1 MLLKD
6 KKEIL
11 WYNNKGI
18 LYILGD
24 KQMNEE
30 IFGIE
35 NFNLISDEQYYY
47 VFRALNVDDQ
57 REMNNGITSENG
69 EIKRVLTNKQRY
81 PENNKYANRNEISL
95 QEVWDHTKSVNFY
108 KGTNCISLSSN
119 ANVSIDYGSKYGHKY
134 LMIKIPREQKSNV
147 YNAGQ
152 YMISELNR
160 LLDKKVKQLPQD
172 SEIVQLIQKIEKME
186 DNSSIRDIIS
196 DRFNHARTGGRFTS
210 NVSVRTKESLNERFK
225 NRQAFSEVQQLEY
238 SKLMGKLTLLEIS
251 GMLPK
256 EIFGNI
262 NIPSLTST
270 IGSEFSNREFVHYG
284 EISSDEFVPISKINL
299 EMFALLQV
307 AKEQGIDEQKIKQI
321 ENKLIEFTNQ
331 RYELLNRDGRLYYSN
346 GFNDIELNLSRNSV
360 LINEQDLKDNSSI
373 SIDEMFQK
381 TNGSISYSKA
391 KNASQFVYNLAIA
404 QRKTV
409 ELSNVLKLILDDRE
423 LDSVIE
429 EIAQK
434 SIAINDRIITRKN
447 GKGIQVSES
456 VNIDMNGGE
465 RKVFS
470 DEEQRKIYER
480 IKDLSIEHLD
490 LILSNEGR
498 ELEQSIYMQSLQ
510 HENID
515 VNRSIEERL
524 NRYYAETIIDT
535 LDISKI
541 YRKATRDKSLN
552 EEERERIIT
561 QLEKADCKKLV
572 NAFIKAGIN
581 ESEVSGYIINILAS
595 NGYKGYSFEE
605 LSRLDNLDDIIQD
618 NISNI
623 NLKGHVFSST
633 LEKLRG
639 INDDDNL
646 VEGSEIKLRDY
657 QEEVVKGIDRIYEDG
672 KRFAGVVLP
681 TGAGK
686 SFVAM
691 TEMLKKRNGNIIYIA
706 PQQEIL
712 SQIQRHILKNILNVE
727 VLTTNEIEALKRE
740 QNVTKQDNLKLPEGK
755 ILPSQVK
762 EYINNPQ
769 KGFPHLKLFCYQ
781 GLEDRKNNELTEDE
795 NKDAEEV
802 VILREILANG
812 DADLI
817 VFDELHRT
825 GAEKWKKAV
834 KQLIDKNSHADIL
847 GITATPVRDVDHVD
861 MMKELATMTNT
872 YNTEEITLEQY
883 LAYNMSL
890 TEAIQR
896 GLVVEPEL
904 VSFDFMLRDTDEY
917 QEIIEMIANEK
928 DENKKK
934 ELIQVKEQIDN
945 LISGDTEISEHIKN
959 NISQKEN
966 EAIGKIIK
974 DTIKK
979 KDGKYIVFLPQ
990 HSGNDNLSETGYFEQ
1005 QEQKIREMLKEVDE
1019 NAEIYRLS
1027 SDDRKTE
1034 NHRAI
1039 TDFENSSSEHL
1050 KIMLAINKLNEGVHV
1065 DGINGEIMYRKINDG
1080 SIILYFQQL
1089 GRVIYSL
1096 DKDKPVSDEEIPI
1109 VYDIYNNYLVQNMNR
1124 TVNQT
1129 TPKSDLQKLQEVVE
1143 WIDKHGYEPDINGK
1157 PKEARKAITLKKIQT
1172 KYKKYDGKDEQ
1183 EFKNINPRL
1192 SKLDIYEISQ
1202 IMQLAHSI
1210 DLFNKEI
1217 GNRTIPPG
1225 EKDLSEVQLFKV
1237 SATQKKF
1244 LELYKGVNKIVG
1256 NAERKEKSSTAKLND
1271 IMNILETLNSNDIF
1285 IDNNLIQYGD
1295 TLNDV
1300 ISKCPEEFRQI
1311 LQEELYMYEEDYP
1324 IGREYN
1330 FAKASFRDSRVWK
1343 YFEKSDV
1350 RKLYACGIFE
1360 RVDDNYLDSI
1370 QDDNKKELLS
1380 RNVLSNNFVVVGT
1393 SELKHLHVK
1402 TGTYYDE
1409 DGNTFKTEEKDVHS
1423 QSDFEEL
1430 VSIIESLY
1438 NEYNCSFLANEQEES
1453 IPEYIRDYV
1462 YRLTGE
1468 YSKNTT
1474 IPPKYKFKEKI
1485 ISAREYLEG
1494 QDLDIDTVIRYKKYG
1509 ILPLNLNED
1518 GIDFDTGLSKD
1529 EFGIS
1534 PEKFVENQKNKK
1546 RFDKIIKVL
1555 SDGLEI
1561 LISSEQC
1568 SFANENVEEILNCS
1582 PLQLYTAMWD
1592 FAPNDILRL
1601 GHAYNIREEILFAR
1615 NYLENL
1621 EIDYSD
1627 KETITQYKMLGILPI
1642 HLDER
1647 GIDIET
1653 GLSEEQLQFKRNLSE
1668 EYESANERR
1677 AKEKEQERAEQR
1689 QRSEM
1694 NRKMKNEKRNS
1705 EAMEQARNMF
1715 KGIDI
1720 ATELLKKGIIVEGQ
1734 NIETTATVEDLFIK
1748 SGYTKQEEIKNLCL
1762 QMGIDSKDNIG
1773 EKLYFIKSAYN
1784 NLHPTSSL
1792 GRIYSQLFESYSNNM
1807 FELVQLGIVPI
1818 SKNGIVQRGT
1828 FKGTTVTEYSSQ
1840 KKENKKLSKEEEQR
1854 RYILNDDGYNE
1865 NGEYFYK
1872 GKFYMYNPETGKK
1885 ADGTYAIE
1893 ARDEREFNP
1902 DKTYKDTGEYYD
1914 EEGLDIDFR
1923 NREGIDVR
1931 YNFGKDGYY
1940 YIKQEDGTYINSGRK
1955 YNPMGFRADKRHIIT
1970 KSALDIR
1977 GFNIDGICKRNK
1989 DSIYDKNGFKQDG
2002 TYQETGKIYHN
2013 GYNAYG
2019 VDENGKDREGKID
2032 SDIIFTQEYI
2042 RAVMSRKKNTYLKQ
2056 VYKNIN
2062 TTNYNMIL
2070 EKVDNRIYRASL
2082 MYPKIE
2088 KIMEE
2093 QIKQCMMK
2101 IARLESNL
2109 KELQKDKNTQEEVL
2123 SKYKENIEY
2132 YKSAIG
2138 LINPMER

>member
-6 KKEIL
+6 KEEIL

-81 PENNKYANRNEISL
+81 PENNKYANRSEISL

-134 LMIKIPREQKSNV
+134 LMIKIPREQSGTV

-152 YMISELNR
+152 YMISELNKM
-160 LLDKKVKQLPQD
+160 LDKKIEQLPQD
-172 SEIVQLIQKIEKME
+172 SEIVQLIQKIEKIE
-186 DNSSIRDIIS
+186 DNRAIRDIIS
-196 DRFNHARTGGRFTS
+196 DRFNRARTGGRYTS
-210 NVSVRTKESLNERFK
+210 NISVRTKESLQERFK
-225 NRQAFSEVQQLEY
+225 NRQAFSNEQQLEY
-238 SKLMGKLTLLEIS
+238 NKLMGKLTLLEIS

-256 EIFGNI
+256 EIFDNI
-262 NIPSLTST
+262 NIASLTST

-284 EISSDEFVPISKINL
+284 EISADEFVPISKINL
-299 EMFALLQV
+299 DMFALLQV

-346 GFNDIELNLSRNSV
+346 GTNDIELNLNSDSV
-360 LINEQDLKDNSSI
+360 LINEQNLKDNSSI
-373 SIDEMFQK
+373 SIDEMFEK
-381 TNGSISYSKA
+381 TNGSISFSRA
-391 KNASQFVYNLAIA
+391 QNASQFVYNLAIA

-409 ELSNVLKLILDDRE
+409 ELSNVLKLILNDSE

-456 VNIDMNGGE
+456 VNIDMNRGE

-470 DEEQRKIYER
+470 DDEQRKIYER
-480 IKDLSIEHLD
+480 IKELSTEHLD
-490 LILSNEGR
+490 LILSNKGI
-498 ELEQSIYMQSLQ
+498 ELEQNIYMQGLQ

-515 VNRSIEERL
+515 ANKSIEERL

-535 LDISKI
+535 LNISKI
-541 YRKATRDKSLN
+541 YRRAIRDKSLN
-552 EEERERIIT
+552 EEERERIIG

-572 NAFIKAGIN
+572 NAFLNAGIN
-581 ESEVSGYIINILAS
+581 ENEISEYIINILAS
-595 NGYKGYSFEE
+595 NGYKGYTFEE
-605 LSRLDNLDDIIQD
+605 LSKLENLNEIIKTNIDNK
-618 NISNI
+618 
-623 NLKGHVFSST
+623 NLKGHVYPST
-633 LEKLRG
+633 LEDLRG
-639 INDDDNL
+639 ISDNDNRVGDT
-646 VEGSEIKLRDY
+646 SIKLRDY
-657 QEEVVKGIDRIYEDG
+657 QKKAVNSIDELFEKD
-672 KRFAGVVLP
+672 KRFAGLVFP

-691 TEMLKKRNGNIIYIA
+691 TEMLKNQNGNILYIA
-706 PQQEIL
+706 PQHEIL
-712 SQIQRHILKNILNVE
+712 NQVERHILKNIANVE
-727 VLTTNEIEALKRE
+727 ILTTEEIEDLKKK
-740 QNVTKQDNLKLPEGK
+740 QNITNPKELKLPKGK
-755 ILPSQVK
+755 ILPSQSSEYVK
-762 EYINNPQ
+762 
-769 KGFPHLKLFCYQ
+769 KVFPHLTMLCYQ
-781 GLEDRKNNELTEDE
+781 GLASQNREDLTDEEKRESDIEEKEL
-795 NKDAEEV
+795 K
-802 VILREILANG
+802 EILKNK

-817 VFDELHRT
+817 VFDELHRS
-825 GAEKWKKAV
+825 GAKTWKNVVNQLINYNKKA
-834 KQLIDKNSHADIL
+834 NIL
-847 GITATPVRDVDHVD
+847 GITATPIRDDDHVD
-861 MMKELATMTNT
+861 MMKELAEMTHT
-872 YNTEEITLEQY
+872 YSEEELSTKQY
-883 LAYNMSL
+883 LGDGCEIYL
-890 TEAIQR
+890 TDAIQR
-896 GLVVEPEL
+896 GLVVEPKL
-904 VSFDFMLRDTDEY
+904 VSFNFMLRETDEY
-917 QEIIEMIANEK
+917 QDIIRMIENEA
-928 DENKKK
+928 DENKKQQ
-934 ELIQVKEQIDN
+934 LIQIKAQIDD
-945 LISGDTEISEHIKN
+945 LISGDTQISEHIKN

-966 EAIGKIIK
+966 EEIGKIIK
-974 DTIKK
+974 QTIQK

-990 HSGNDNLSETGYFEQ
+990 HAHNDGLSESQYFEQ
-1005 QEQKIREMLKEVDE
+1005 QAEKIKEILSGIDG
-1019 NAEIYRLS
+1019 NPEIYRLLS
-1027 SDDRKTE
+1027 KDDSGNTKAK
-1034 NHRAI
+1034 NKKAI
-1039 TDFENSSSEHL
+1039 TDFENSNSEHL

-1080 SIILYFQQL
+1080 STILYLQQL

-1096 DKDKPVSDEEIPI
+1096 DKDKPVPDEEIPI

-1129 TPKSDLQKLQEVVE
+1129 TPKSDLQKLQEVIE
-1143 WIDKHGYEPDINGK
+1143 WIDKHGYEPDINSENT
-1157 PKEARKAITLKKIQT
+1157 KEARKAITLKKIQT
-1172 KYKKYDGKDEQ
+1172 KYKKYIDGI
-1183 EFKNINPRL
+1183 NNPRL
-1192 SKLDIYEISQ
+1192 SKSDIYEIEQ
-1202 IMQLAHSI
+1202 IMELAHSI
-1210 DLFNKEI
+1210 DLFNIEI
-1217 GNRTIPPG
+1217 GDRIIPPG

-1237 SATQKKF
+1237 TATQKKF

-1300 ISKCPEEFRQI
+1300 MSKCPEEFRQI

-1343 YFEKSDV
+1343 YFENSDV
-1350 RKLYACGIFE
+1350 RKLYTCGIFE
-1360 RVDDNYLDSI
+1360 SVDNDYLDGI
-1370 QDDNKKELLS
+1370 QDDNKRELLS
-1380 RNVLSNNFVVVGT
+1380 RDVLSNNFIVVGPNK
-1393 SELKHLHVK
+1393 LKHLHVK
-1402 TGTYYDE
+1402 TGTYLDE
-1409 DGNTFKTEEKDVHS
+1409 NGKKCKEDENKENNNKVKDESHEKQIKD
-1423 QSDFEEL
+1423 L
-1430 VSIIESLY
+1430 INNIEAIY
-1438 NEYNCSFLANEQEES
+1438 RYFNYGFSFANENALEIPQTLREEGLDRWNFS
-1453 IPEYIRDYV
+1453 NLNRYPIRSEIIRARNYIKARYD
-1462 YRLTGE
+1462 LLE
-1468 YSKNTT
+1468 MKD
-1474 IPPKYKFKEKI
+1474 I
-1485 ISAREYLEG
+1485 IKL
-1494 QDLDIDTVIRYKKYG
+1494 KKYG
-1509 ILPLNLNED
+1509 ILPIYINKD
-1518 GIDFDTGLSKD
+1518 GIEKETNLPRKV
-1529 EFGIS
+1529 FGRTIEEYR
-1534 PEKFVENQKNKK
+1534 EKTRMYEEKIRKAKHEEYKK
-1546 RFDKIIKVL
+1546 R
-1555 SDGLEI
+1555 
-1561 LISSEQC
+1561 LIQ
-1568 SFANENVEEILNCS
+1568 
-1582 PLQLYTAMWD
+1582 
-1592 FAPNDILRL
+1592 
-1601 GHAYNIREEILFAR
+1601 
-1615 NYLENL
+1615 
-1621 EIDYSD
+1621 
-1627 KETITQYKMLGILPI
+1627 ETK
-1642 HLDER
+1642 
-1647 GIDIET
+1647 
-1653 GLSEEQLQFKRNLSE
+1653 K
-1668 EYESANERR
+1668 A
-1677 AKEKEQERAEQR
+1677 QERERERIIEKNQR
-1689 QRSEM
+1689 D
-1694 NRKMKNEKRNS
+1694 RKKADMKQAKR
-1705 EAMEQARNMF
+1705 R
-1715 KGIDI
+1715 
-1720 ATELLKKGIIVEGQ
+1720 
-1734 NIETTATVEDLFIK
+1734 
-1748 SGYTKQEEIKNLCL
+1748 
-1762 QMGIDSKDNIG
+1762 
-1773 EKLYFIKSAYN
+1773 
-1784 NLHPTSSL
+1784 
-1792 GRIYSQLFESYSNNM
+1792 
-1807 FELVQLGIVPI
+1807 
-1818 SKNGIVQRGT
+1818 
-1828 FKGTTVTEYSSQ
+1828 
-1840 KKENKKLSKEEEQR
+1840 KEEEDR
-1854 RYILNDDGYNE
+1854 HILNSEGYNE

-1872 GKFYMYNPETGKK
+1872 GKFYLYNPDTGKK

-1893 ARDEREFNP
+1893 ARNERGFNP

-1970 KSALDIR
+1970 KTALDIR